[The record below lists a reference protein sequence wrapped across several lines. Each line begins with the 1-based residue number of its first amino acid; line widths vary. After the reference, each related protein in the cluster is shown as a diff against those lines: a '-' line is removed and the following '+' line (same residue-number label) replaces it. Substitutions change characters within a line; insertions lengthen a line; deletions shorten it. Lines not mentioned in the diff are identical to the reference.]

1 VLVSPLFVSPIEGH
15 RIWSASYDDDPNPLL
30 ALGMRVLSE
39 RLGPLHGLRVI
50 DVACGT
56 GRWMNAALFKCANIT
71 GIDLCDEMLIAAAR
85 KPALEGRLAL
95 AQADELPFANGSAD
109 LVLCSFAMSYFPSA
123 SRAIA
128 EMARVTRR
136 GGRVVMADLHPGANE
151 AGWKRAFRSGDSVYE
166 IEHHSHSAAYLNA
179 AAEQAALDQAWQT
192 DAHFGA
198 PEREIFQKARKDSV
212 FAQASSIP
220 ALRVICWKKL

>member
-1 VLVSPLFVSPIEGH
+1 VLVSPLLVSPIEGH

-39 RLGPLHGLRVI
+39 RLGPLHALSVI

-56 GRWMNAALFKCANIT
+56 GRWMSAALSEGANVA
-71 GIDLCDEMLIAAAR
+71 GIDLCDEMLVAAAR
-85 KPALEGRLAL
+85 KPALKGRLAL
-95 AQADELPFANGSAD
+95 AQADRLPFADGSAD
-109 LVLCSFAMSYFPSA
+109 LALCSFAMSYFPSA
-123 SRAIA
+123 SRALA

-136 GGRVVMADLHPGANE
+136 GGRVVVADLHPGANE

-179 AAEQAALDQAWQT
+179 AAEQAALDQAWQA
-192 DAHFGA
+192 DAHFGE
-198 PEREIFQKARKDSV
+198 PEREIFQKAGKDSV
-212 FAQASSIP
+212 FAQARGIP

>member
-1 VLVSPLFVSPIEGH
+1 MPPLLVSPIEGH

-39 RLGPLHGLRVI
+39 RLGPVHGLRVI

-56 GRWMNAALFKCANIT
+56 GRWMSAALSDGANTI
-71 GIDLCDEMLIAAAR
+71 GIDLCDEMLAAAAR
-85 KPALEGRLAL
+85 KPALKGCLAL
-95 AQADELPFANGSAD
+95 AQADQLPFANGGAD

-123 SRAIA
+123 SGAIA

-136 GGRVVMADLHPGANE
+136 GGRVVVADLHPGANE
-151 AGWKRAFRSGDSVYE
+151 AGWKRAFRSNDSVYE
-166 IEHHSHSAAYLNA
+166 IEHHSHSVAYLEA
-179 AAEQAALDQAWQT
+179 AAEQAALEQVWQT

-198 PEREIFQKARKDSV
+198 PEREIFQKAGKDSV

-220 ALRVICWKKL
+220 ALSVICWKKL

>member
-1 VLVSPLFVSPIEGH
+1 VLVSPLLVSPIEGH

-56 GRWMNAALFKCANIT
+56 GRWMSAALSEGANIT
-71 GIDLCDEMLIAAAR
+71 GIDLCEEMLVAAAR
-85 KPALEGRLAL
+85 KPALKGRLAL
-95 AQADELPFANGSAD
+95 AQADRLPVADGSAD

-123 SRAIA
+123 SRAMA

-136 GGRVVMADLHPGANE
+136 GGRVVVADLHPGANE

-179 AAEQAALDQAWQT
+179 AAEQAALDQTWQT
-192 DAHFGA
+192 DDHFGA
-198 PEREIFQKARKDSV
+198 PERGIFQKAGKDSV

-220 ALRVICWKKL
+220 ALCVICWKKL

>member
-1 VLVSPLFVSPIEGH
+1 MPPLLVSPIEGH

-39 RLGPLHGLRVI
+39 RLGPLRGLRVI

-56 GRWMNAALFKCANIT
+56 GRWMSAALSDGANIT

-95 AQADELPFANGSAD
+95 AQADGLPFANGSAD
-109 LVLCSFAMSYFPSA
+109 LLLCAFAMSYFPSA
-123 SRAIA
+123 SGAIA

-136 GGRVVMADLHPGANE
+136 GGRVVVADLHPGANE
-151 AGWKRAFRSGDSVYE
+151 AGWKRAFRSNDSVYE
-166 IEHHSHSAAYLNA
+166 IEHHSYSAAYLNA

-198 PEREIFQKARKDSV
+198 PEREIFQKAGKDSV

-220 ALRVICWKKL
+220 AVSVICWKKL